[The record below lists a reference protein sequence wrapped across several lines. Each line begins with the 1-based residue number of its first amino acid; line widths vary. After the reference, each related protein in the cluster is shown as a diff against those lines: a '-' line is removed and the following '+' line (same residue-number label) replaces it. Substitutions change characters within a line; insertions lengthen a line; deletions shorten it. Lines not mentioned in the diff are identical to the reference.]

1 MERSSG
7 LAPCGWVEAPAESPM
22 KPLVRVKSQLWWKT
36 QDVEEAKIMEYLPKT
51 VGPVNLQDK
60 LYVLWMAE
68 PDEWTAQPFEV
79 LKTMSEPQILDIQL
93 QDLDFHGWILGLL
106 VSNCFN
112 GPFLSLWNKK
122 V

>member
-1 MERSSG
+1 
-7 LAPCGWVEAPAESPM
+7 M